1 MPKVLPK
8 PINVGIIMDGNGRW
22 AKSKKLSTTSGHEAG
37 IKTVRLIVEESIR
50 HSISSLTIYAFST
63 ENWQR
68 PKKEV
73 LGIGKLL
80 IQAIKEQVPELKE
93 EGVKISFFGNYKRFG
108 TKAMGMI
115 QSAEKDTDLTKPT
128 LLLNIAL
135 GYGGRSDIINAVNE
149 IIRSNQRKKITEKN
163 FFSFLEAP
171 IEEIDLMIRTGGD
184 KRISNFLLY
193 HLAYSELLF
202 VDTLWPDFSQ
212 KEYSKC
218 LNHFMKVERRFGK
231 RI

>member
-50 HSISSLTIYAFST
+50 HSISSLTLYAFST

-108 TKAMGMI
+108 NKSMDMI
-115 QSAEKDTDLTKPT
+115 QSAEKETDLTKPS

-149 IIRSNQRKKITEKN
+149 IISSNQRKKLQKKT
-163 FFSFLEAP
+163 FSHFL
-171 IEEIDLMIRTGGD
+171 
-184 KRISNFLLY
+184 KLL
-193 HLAYSELLF
+193 LKKLIL
-202 VDTLWPDFSQ
+202 
-212 KEYSKC
+212 
-218 LNHFMKVERRFGK
+218 
-231 RI
+231 

>member
-1 MPKVLPK
+1 MPKILPK

-22 AKSKKLSTTSGHEAG
+22 AKSKKISTTSGHEAG
-37 IKTVRLIVEESIR
+37 IKTIRLIVEESIL
-50 HSISSLTIYAFST
+50 HSVSSLTLYAFST

-68 PKKEV
+68 PKTEV
-73 LGIGKLL
+73 IGIGKLL

-93 EGVKISFFGNYKRFG
+93 QGVKITFFGNYKKFG
-108 TKAMGMI
+108 TQAIDMI
-115 QSAEKDTDLTKPT
+115 RRAENDTELKRPK

-135 GYGGRSDIINAVNE
+135 GYGGRSDIVNGINK
-149 IIRSNQRKKITEKN
+149 IIFSNNKKKITEQS

-171 IEEIDLMIRTGGD
+171 VDELDLLIRTGGD

-193 HLAYSELLF
+193 HLAYTELLF

-212 KEYSKC
+212 EEYSEC
-218 LNHFMKVERRFGK
+218 LNNFTKVERRFGK